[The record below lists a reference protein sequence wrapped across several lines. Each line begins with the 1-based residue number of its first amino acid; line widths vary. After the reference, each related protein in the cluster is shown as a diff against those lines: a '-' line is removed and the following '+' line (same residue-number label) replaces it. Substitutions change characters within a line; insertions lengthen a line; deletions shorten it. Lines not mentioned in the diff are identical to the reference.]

1 MPGRLLFTT
10 VAQDLALVEL
20 AEPPLTRMIREA
32 GFGEGYAWPTWSP
45 GGAQALVSHG
55 WRATGAETHLEV
67 VSLGLAG
74 DADVLEAA
82 EPASRFRNPDG
93 HREPIAPGVMHYSYW
108 APDGR
113 RAIVVARSTG
123 GLTLT
128 LLTPPSCPDGDPA
141 GDPAAASGDWS
152 VRGLIDGAPMFSAW
166 SPDGTTLAAHAGQQL
181 VLFDTSG
188 EGGGRRV
195 LTDQPRFRAPAWSPD
210 GRALYYAAPG
220 SAGPDLLWRSHPDS
234 GAREVVTEVD
244 GLTAV
249 LACPA
254 GDDLALLTL
263 ESSGLG
269 GRHLR
274 VIDPADPQPRT
285 VERGQVLGAFWSPDG
300 TRLFYVTRAGVDLE
314 SSLMRYDVADGRK
327 QALARFRPSPA
338 YSTYFAFFDQY
349 ALSHALISPDG
360 DWVVIGGVLSGNGAG
375 RRPFAQQ
382 HGCYLLPADGS
393 APPRRVAD
401 GEIAFFAPGGPAPP
415 AAEDEA

>member
-10 VAQDLALVEL
+10 VAQDLSLVEL
-20 AEPPLTRMIREA
+20 AETPAVHMIREA

-45 GGAQALVSHG
+45 GGAHVLVSHG
-55 WRATGAETHLEV
+55 WRASGAELRLEV
-67 VSLGLAG
+67 VSLGLSGA
-74 DADVLEAA
+74 AEAA
-82 EPASRFRNPDG
+82 ETTSRFRNAEG
-93 HREPIAPGVMHYSYW
+93 HHDPIAPGVMHYSYW

-113 RAIVVARSTG
+113 RAIVVARSKG
-123 GLTLT
+123 GLSLT
-128 LLTPPSCPDGDPA
+128 LLTRPSCPDA
-141 GDPAAASGDWS
+141 DWTA
-152 VRGLIDGAPMFSAW
+152 RNLIDGAPMFSAW
-166 SPDGTTLAAHAGQQL
+166 SPDRTTLAVHAGQQL

-188 EGGGRRV
+188 DGGGRRV

-244 GLTAV
+244 GLTAM
-249 LACPA
+249 LASPA
-254 GDDLALLTL
+254 GDDLALLTIDA
-263 ESSGLG
+263 SGLG

-274 VIDPADPQPRT
+274 VIDLADPQPRT

-300 TRLFYVTRAGVDLE
+300 ARLFYVVRAGVDLE
-314 SSLMRYDVADGRK
+314 SSLMRYDVADGRR

-338 YSTYFAFFDQY
+338 YSTYLAFFDQY

-360 DWVVIGGVLSGNGAG
+360 DWVGIGGVLSGNGAG

-401 GEIAFFAPGGPAPP
+401 GEIAFFAPGAPAPP
-415 AAEDEA
+415 AAEDKA